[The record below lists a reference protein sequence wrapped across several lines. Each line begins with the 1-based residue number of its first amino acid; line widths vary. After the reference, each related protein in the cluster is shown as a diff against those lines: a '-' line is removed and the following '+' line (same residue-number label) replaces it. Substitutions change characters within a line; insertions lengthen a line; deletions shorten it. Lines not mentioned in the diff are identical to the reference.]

1 MNRTVAMAGVLALT
15 GMLAAIGCCPS
26 PLLMPIPVPKI
37 ALAKE
42 APAQVAVG
50 QEFAYTILVTNPGDG
65 ATRHIVLTDVLPEG
79 IKYVSSAPEAAVEG
93 QTLRW
98 KLGDLAGKDAK
109 DVKTV
114 TVKVQ
119 ATRSGKFWNTAD
131 VSADKDLAAQAK
143 AVTVASQSLLTLKV
157 AAPEEVLLC
166 DSIIYKALVSNP
178 GDAPTRNVHL
188 AMELPEGL
196 TGEDT
201 AAAKGDLGTLAPG
214 ASKEVSF
221 VAKPAKPGTYAGKVG
236 VAADGGLKAE
246 GEAKT
251 VVHQPVLTVT
261 QKAPARRYANRDV
274 SYEITV
280 ANQGD
285 GPAQNVVVTDLMPSG
300 IAFGSASDE
309 GKAGGG
315 KVVWSLG
322 DLAAGTSR
330 TVTLVLRA
338 QARGTIVNTVKA
350 AARCA
355 EASADAQTEIEGIAA
370 ILLENWDDPDPIEVG
385 AQTTYTVKITNQ
397 GSAEDKNI
405 VVSCLLP
412 AEESLVSAQ
421 GPTES
426 TVDGQKV
433 TFAAVKSLAPKEA
446 SVYKIVV
453 KGLKPGDVRFKV
465 FLTSDMMTSPV
476 EKSESTH
483 IYE

>member
-1 MNRTVAMAGVLALT
+1 MNRTVAMAAVLALT
-15 GMLAAIGCCPS
+15 GGLATTGCCPS
-26 PLLMPIPVPKI
+26 PLLMPIPVAKI
-37 ALAKE
+37 ALAKD

-50 QEFAYTILVTNPGDG
+50 QEFVYTILVTNPGDG

-79 IKYVSSAPEAAVEG
+79 IKYVSSTPEAAVEG

-109 DVKTV
+109 DIKTV

-131 VSADKDLAAQAK
+131 VVADKDLAAQAK
-143 AVTVASQSLLTLKV
+143 ALTVASQSMLTLQA
-157 AAPEEVLLC
+157 AAPEEVLMC
-166 DSIIYKALVSNP
+166 DSILYKAVVSNP
-178 GDAPTRNVHL
+178 GDAAARNVRV
-188 AMELPEGL
+188 AVDLPEGL
-196 TGEDT
+196 AVED
-201 AAAKGDLGTLAPG
+201 AAAIKGDLGTLAPG
-214 ASKEVSF
+214 ASKEVTF
-221 VAKPAKPGTYAGKVG
+221 RAKPAKPGAYAARIGAV
-236 VAADGGLKAE
+236 ADGGLKAD

-251 VVHQPVLTVT
+251 VVRQPVLTVT
-261 QKAPARRYANRDV
+261 QKAPARRYANRDI

-300 IAFGSASDE
+300 TVFVSAGDE

-322 DLAAGTSR
+322 DLAAGTSK
-330 TVTLVLRA
+330 TVTMVLRA
-338 QARGTIVNTVKA
+338 QARGAIVNTAKA

-370 ILLENWDDPDPIEVG
+370 ILLENWDEPDPIEVG

-405 VVSCLLP
+405 VVVCLLP
-412 AEESLVSAQ
+412 AEEQLVSGQ

-426 TVDGQKV
+426 TVDAQKV
-433 TFAAVKSLAPKEA
+433 TFAAVKSLAPKES